1 MPPPDLFGMF
11 HQSCLAGDY
20 HAEIENDVFDYCIT
34 SSLVFEEKS
43 LRKAQKTR
51 QPSTFYTCCVEEYPN
66 GQQFINS
73 L

>member
-34 SSLVFEEKS
+34 SSLVFEEKV
-43 LRKAQKTR
+43 LEKRKKQGNPAL
-51 QPSTFYTCCVEEYPN
+51 
-66 GQQFINS
+66 FIPVA
-73 L
+73 